1 MDKKMEK
8 LLKLLQDDAKLTVQ
22 ELAVMLDMTEAEVAA
37 AIHKFEKDGV
47 IKGYRTLIN
56 WERTDVHRASAL
68 IELRVTPKKDSG
80 FDELAAR
87 VKAFPEVESVCL
99 MSGGFDLAVTVTAN
113 TMSEIAMFVA
123 KRLAPIDG
131 VLSTATH
138 FILTKYKDGGVDFVT
153 DPANLDAAAELIA
166 GQEIVASAEIA
177 KAALPQC
184 GIVFL
189 TGQEMKDAASG
200 FLSVLYEADPQS
212 VGGTLPD
219 DNLYYIP

>member
-22 ELAVMLDMTEAEVAA
+22 ELAVMLDMTEAKVAA

-153 DPANLDAAAELIA
+153 DYDEIDERGSNLCD
-166 GQEIVASAEIA
+166 
-177 KAALPQC
+177 
-184 GIVFL
+184 
-189 TGQEMKDAASG
+189 
-200 FLSVLYEADPQS
+200 
-212 VGGTLPD
+212 
-219 DNLYYIP
+219 

>member
-1 MDKKMEK
+1 MKAVITVIGKDMVGILAKVSTVCAEK
-8 LLKLLQDDAKLTVQ
+8 GINVIEVTQSILQDMFAMIMIVDISAATVQ

-138 FILTKYKDGGVDFVT
+138 FILTKYKDGGVEFVT
-153 DPANLDAAAELIA
+153 DYDEIDERGSNLCD
-166 GQEIVASAEIA
+166 
-177 KAALPQC
+177 
-184 GIVFL
+184 
-189 TGQEMKDAASG
+189 
-200 FLSVLYEADPQS
+200 
-212 VGGTLPD
+212 
-219 DNLYYIP
+219 